1 MSEREL
7 VKAAQAG
14 DFDAFNR
21 LISGYREKIYRLALK
36 LTGNRHDAEDVMQE
50 TFLKAVDNLDKFR
63 SEASFG
69 TWLYTI
75 AMNVFRA
82 ETVSAKK
89 MELKPIEDYLPEGHS
104 HGDIE
109 RLYEWGDPHDH
120 YEQKEIRNLIQT
132 ALAEMPYK
140 YSMPFVLR
148 YMEEL
153 PVNEVAR
160 IMNLSV
166 AAAKSRIL
174 RARLA
179 LREYLSEQFKERTGE
194 TM

>member
-14 DFDAFNR
+14 DFNAFNR

-36 LTGNRHDAEDVMQE
+36 LTGNRHDAEDIMQE

-63 SEASFG
+63 GEASFG

-89 MELKPIEDYLPEGHS
+89 MELKPIEEQITMLSRQADHAFDGLRDDTSNQNERAGHRGIGAGAEMAFLNS
-104 HGDIE
+104 HG
-109 RLYEWGDPHDH
+109 
-120 YEQKEIRNLIQT
+120 
-132 ALAEMPYK
+132 AC
-140 YSMPFVLR
+140 
-148 YMEEL
+148 
-153 PVNEVAR
+153 R
-160 IMNLSV
+160 ISPRSGHL
-166 AAAKSRIL
+166 
-174 RARLA
+174 
-179 LREYLSEQFKERTGE
+179 
-194 TM
+194 